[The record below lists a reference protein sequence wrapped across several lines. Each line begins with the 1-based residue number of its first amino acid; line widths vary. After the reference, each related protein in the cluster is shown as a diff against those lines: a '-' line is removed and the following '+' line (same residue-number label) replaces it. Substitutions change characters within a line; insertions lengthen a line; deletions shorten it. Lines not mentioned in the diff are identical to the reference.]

1 MLLVSLYATYDI
13 GVSLPKICGVVLG
26 LGVFFAVVRY
36 SRSTTAWWLS
46 LVLFLGGTLGV
57 ALLGLLGTN
66 WFKSKI
72 VMVSALATRLPM
84 LVSGLPGAE
93 DGLHPNE
100 VAGAL
105 LWGLPLLLVI
115 PLALAAGRHKHDRL
129 FARNAFSLAVAFLLG
144 FLALFTGAVFVLAQS
159 RGAYLALGITLVCA
173 VLLLVPATVR
183 KWALGVLFLLGVG
196 FLFLAVTGRL
206 QSLLP
211 GGSNALVSSNSGLSL
226 DTLESRVEIWS
237 RAIYGIQDFPFTG
250 MGMNTFRK
258 VVQVLYPLFHAGPDS
273 DIGHAHNEFL
283 QAALDLGLPGLIAFM
298 SIYISAFVMLVS
310 TWKALRF
317 DPQRSA
323 RLSLHGEMRASPVL
337 LQSVTFGLGAGL
349 FAHLLY
355 GLTDAVA
362 LGAKPGILFWM
373 LLGLITALY
382 MKLAPSPVAQSV
394 SLAEE
399 DHIRQIQAKGQPVD

>member
-13 GVSLPKICGVVLG
+13 AVSLPKICGVVLG
-26 LGVFFAVVRY
+26 LGVFFAVVRS
-36 SRSTTAWWLS
+36 SRRASAWWLS
-46 LVLFLGGTLGV
+46 LALFLGGTLGI

-72 VMVSALATRLPM
+72 VLVSALAARLPM

-115 PLALAAGRHKHDRL
+115 PLALAAGRHNHDRL
-129 FARNAFSLAVAFLLG
+129 FAKDAFSSSVAVLTG

-159 RGAYLALGITLVCA
+159 RGGYLALGITLLCA
-173 VLLLVPATVR
+173 FLLLVSASLR
-183 KWALGVLFLLGVG
+183 KWSLALLFLLGAAL
-196 FLFLAVTGRL
+196 LFLGLTGRL

-211 GGSNALVSSNSGLSL
+211 GGANALVSSNSGLSL
-226 DTLESRVEIWS
+226 DTLDARVEIWS

-258 VVQVLYPLFHAGPDS
+258 VVQVLYPLFRVGPDT

-298 SIYISAFVMLVS
+298 SMYITAFVMLVS
-310 TWKALRF
+310 TWKTLRF

-323 RLSLHGEMRASPVL
+323 RLSLPGEMHASPLL
-337 LQSVTFGLGAGL
+337 LQAVTFGLGAGL

-373 LLGLITALY
+373 LLALITGLY
-382 MKLAPSPVAQSV
+382 LKLAPSPSAQEV
-394 SLAEE
+394 PL
-399 DHIRQIQAKGQPVD
+399 R